1 MDRLKFWG
9 LFLLFGI
16 LLGILLNGCGT
27 TSGKRPPVIFPPG
40 VDSLVAIR
48 SDSLID
54 SLFVGPKSQLKAQ
67 DLTGQGKMKVDRSDS
82 LWNLIEAKRD
92 SHQTIPAETQ
102 KRSAESRQ
110 EGTQRIKSAIS
121 KFQNMPTDSV
131 SRQII
136 QTEIYKLLEE
146 AQRLFE
152 QALVDNPFDEETK
165 TWLAK
170 VYQLMATRF
179 QENKKYEQGIDVLK
193 GLIRMNRGEP
203 VLYFKLGMHYYFLK
217 RWADAYQNFKQ
228 AEKVLLAVT
237 PLDIRDI
244 PTDSAGLIQK
254 MKSVPVDT
262 AKLFNYV
269 FFQADTKAKLYEAD
283 TALVLL
289 NRAFSLATSEKEKKD
304 IVTYVGW
311 IKWDDGNI
319 RASELKDLYQ
329 EMQNNEN
336 YEAAAEGFR
345 KLVDVLKTERTKSQI
360 NWQISFLEF
369 MHLNQHEKGIERLS
383 QVIRMTEKD
392 SLGAP
397 KDTTYKQ
404 YFKDYGTMCYNMGVK
419 HVSNMPRVAF
429 MYFMQAVTIDCP
441 IRGKSYLE
449 LAKLSVNNPQ
459 KAIEMCHHALVFANQ
474 LSTNEKIQAYRL
486 LVEGYK
492 RKGEIEKAKEYFVK
506 WKLLDAKA
514 KDEENREQNHG

>member
-1 MDRLKFWG
+1 MNRLKFLG
-9 LFLLFGI
+9 LFFFSGI
-16 LLGILLNGCGT
+16 LVGILLNGCGT

-54 SLFVGPKSQLKAQ
+54 SLFVNPKNQSKAQ
-67 DLTGQGKMKVDRSDS
+67 DLTGQGRMKVDRSDS
-82 LWNLIEAKRD
+82 LWNLIDAKRD
-92 SHQTIPAETQ
+92 SQKSISTETQ
-102 KRSAESRQ
+102 KRSTDSRQ
-110 EGTQRIKSAIS
+110 EGTQKIKTAIS
-121 KFQNMPTDSV
+121 KFQNMPADSV

-136 QTEIYKLLEE
+136 QTEIYRLLEE

-152 QALVDNPFDEETK
+152 QSLFDNPFDEETK

-179 QENKKYEQGIDVLK
+179 QETKKYERGIDVLK

-203 VLYFKLGMHYYFLK
+203 ILYFKLGTNFYFLK
-217 RWADAYQNFKQ
+217 RWAEAYQNFKQ
-228 AEKVLLAVT
+228 AEKILLAVT
-237 PLDIRDI
+237 PLEIRDI
-244 PTDSAGLIQK
+244 PADSLGLIQK

-289 NRAFSLATSEKEKKD
+289 NRAYNIATSDKERKD
-304 IVTYVGW
+304 ILEYVNW
-311 IKWDDGNI
+311 IRWDDGNI
-319 RASELKDLYQ
+319 RASELKDQYLDM
-329 EMQNNEN
+329 EVKEN

-345 KLVDVLKTERTKSQI
+345 QLLEVLKTERTRAQI
-360 NWQISFLEF
+360 NWKISLLEF
-369 MHLNQHEKGIERLS
+369 MQLDQQEKGIERLS
-383 QVIRMTEKD
+383 QVIRLTEKD

-397 KDTTYKQ
+397 RDSTYKR
-404 YFKDYGTMCYNMGVK
+404 YFKDYGVMCYNMGVK

-459 KAIEMCHHALVFANQ
+459 KAIEMCHQSLFFASQ
-474 LSTNEKIQAYRL
+474 LSINEKIQAYRL

-514 KDEENREQNHG
+514 KEEENREQNHG

>member
-1 MDRLKFWG
+1 MNSLKLWG
-9 LFLLFGI
+9 LLLFSGV
-16 LLGILLNGCGT
+16 LVGILLNGCGT

-67 DLTGQGKMKVDRSDS
+67 DLTGQGKVKVDRSDS

-92 SHQTIPAETQ
+92 SQKAIPADTQ
-102 KRSAESRQ
+102 KRSADSRQ
-110 EGTQRIKSAIS
+110 EGTQKIKSAIS
-121 KFQNMPTDSV
+121 KFQNMPADSV
-131 SRQII
+131 NRQII

-179 QENKKYEQGIDVLK
+179 QETKKYERGIDVLK

-203 VLYFKLGMHYYFLK
+203 VLYFKLGTNYYFLK
-217 RWADAYQNFKQ
+217 RWAEAYQNFKQ

-237 PLDIRDI
+237 PLEIRDI
-244 PTDSAGLIQK
+244 PADSSGLIQK

-262 AKLFNYV
+262 GKLFNYI

-283 TALVLL
+283 TALALL
-289 NRAFSLATSEKEKKD
+289 QRAYNIASSEKEKKD
-304 IVTYVGW
+304 ILAYVNW

-329 EMQNNEN
+329 GMELKEN
-336 YEAAAEGFR
+336 YEAAAEGYR
-345 KLVDVLKTERTKSQI
+345 QLLKVLKTERTKSQI
-360 NWQISFLEF
+360 NWSISLLEF

-383 QVIRMTEKD
+383 QVIRNTEKD

-397 KDTTYKQ
+397 KDSTYKQ
-404 YFKDYGTMCYNMGVK
+404 YFKDYGAMCYNMGVK

-459 KAIEMCHHALVFANQ
+459 KVIEMCHQALVFASQ

-506 WKLLDAKA
+506 WKLLDTKA
-514 KDEENREQNHG
+514 KEENSEQNHG